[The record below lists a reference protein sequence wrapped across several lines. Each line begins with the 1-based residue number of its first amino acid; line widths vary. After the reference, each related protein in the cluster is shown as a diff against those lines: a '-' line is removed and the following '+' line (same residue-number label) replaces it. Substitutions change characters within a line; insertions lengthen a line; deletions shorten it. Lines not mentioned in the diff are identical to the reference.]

1 LERLCDILF
10 EVSNEDR
17 LSILRRLVEE
27 PMKVTSISRE
37 LGFTNQ
43 ECSRHISRL
52 SEVGLTLK
60 DTDGSYSISPF
71 GGLMLRMLP
80 SLEFITGYREYFIFH
95 SVASLPQEFVSR
107 MGELA
112 ESTLVEDVMVIFH
125 NVENVIN
132 EAEEYVWRI
141 TDRYLITALDEL
153 SAAVDR
159 GVKVRLLEPKD
170 IVYPPNWEGPGPIID
185 EARVRGQFISR
196 LLEKADVFIAMS
208 EKEVAGI
215 SFPLEDGRF
224 DYHGFTA
231 TDENSYNWCRDVFEY
246 YWMRSEARGSD
257 PVTLG

>member
-1 LERLCDILF
+1 MQRLCDLLF
-10 EVSNEDR
+10 EISNEDR

-27 PMKVTSISRE
+27 PMKVTGLSRE

-52 SEVGLTLK
+52 SEVDLTLK
-60 DTDGSYSISPF
+60 GADGSYNLSPF
-71 GGLMLRMLP
+71 GELVLRMLP
-80 SLEFITGYREYFIFH
+80 SLEFITGHREYFISHPLSSF
-95 SVASLPQEFVSR
+95 PQVFVSR
-107 MGELA
+107 MGELMG
-112 ESTLVEDVMVIFH
+112 STLVDDVMVVFH
-125 NVENVIN
+125 NVEKVIN

-185 EARVRGQFISR
+185 EARVKGHFTRR
-196 LLEKADVFIAMS
+196 VLEKVHVFIAMS

-231 TDENSYNWCRDVFEY
+231 IDENSYNWCRDVFEY
-246 YWMRSEARGSD
+246 YWERSEATGSQ
-257 PVTLG
+257 TQ